1 MLKNINILITTFLLF
16 STLPFAQTKHVF
28 SLETETK
35 QLPFGFET
43 QVLKIKPTIG
53 LALSGGGARGI
64 SQIGV
69 LKAFEE
75 HNIPVDVIVGTS
87 MGSIIGGF
95 YAAGYSIEDLDS
107 ISKNTDWNDLLS
119 FTEEISRRE
128 LFIDQKATEDR
139 SIFSLRIDGLKPI
152 IPTSFNQGIKL
163 SNYLTLITFAAPIR
177 VENSFDEL
185 LIKYRAVCSNLITGE
200 PVILD
205 HGPLGRAM
213 RASSSVSFFLSPVE
227 WDSLTLV
234 DGGLV
239 ANIPVDA
246 TRESGAEIVIAVNTT
261 SDLHKDKDLEMPW
274 LIADQT
280 VSIPMKQLNLK
291 QLKSADIIIEPD
303 LEGRS
308 PNDFTNVDSLI
319 LMGYESAIEKLDDIK
334 TFISSSVEEK
344 LNENVFF
351 LKNVIYDDNARG
363 IEIPYL
369 NKYAQKDSV
378 SSAEILRDIYALY
391 ETGDFENIFAEATT
405 DQAGSFVRF
414 IYELKPIIKSV
425 ELIGIGSTNDSLYLQ
440 LLNELIGKTFNS
452 ETIVKKIIQL
462 LGNYRKEGQLLS
474 EYSGCDFNKG
484 TGKLILSFKTSRV
497 SDVIINSST
506 SSTIVSREFNV
517 KEGNQFLYADVKK
530 GLDNL
535 RSSGLFNDVNL
546 QVIKSGGKNIV
557 QLDVEERI
565 SQVLSVGFLADNV
578 YNAQF
583 GLDVRDINLFRT
595 GNEMG
600 IILFGGTRNRA
611 YIIEH
616 IAHRIFDTYLTYK
629 INAYYK
635 FNNVNVFERTISE
648 SEKTFTSEKAGEY
661 RQIFY
666 GTSLSM
672 GTQIQKSGKLIF
684 TGKYQ
689 LDEVKNKVGN
699 VADPYKTKIVSLRVG
714 AILDNQNKYPYPDE
728 GLYLNGFYETAQSF
742 LGGDEG
748 YIIIGAD
755 FKYLFKYLKRHVIV
769 PRIQIGFADQTLPLS
784 EQFTLGGQYSFFGMH
799 ENEFRGRQLLLVS
812 LMYQYK
818 LPLQIFFDT
827 FISFRYDLGS
837 TWAVQEQIRYKD
849 LKHGIGG
856 SLSFDTPIGPAD
868 FSLGRSFLLRQADGG
883 STITWSD
890 ILFYFS
896 IGHAMSF

>member
-1 MLKNINILITTFLLF
+1 MLKNINILIITILLF
-16 STLPFAQTKHVF
+16 STLTFAQTKHIL

-35 QLPFGFET
+35 QLPFGFEK
-43 QVLKIKPTIG
+43 QVLKIKPIIG
-53 LALSGGGARGI
+53 LALSGGGARGM

-75 HNIPVDVIVGTS
+75 NDIPVDVIVGTS

-95 YAAGYSIEDLDS
+95 YSAGYSVNDLDS
-107 ISKNTDWNDLLS
+107 IAGNTDWNDLLY
-119 FTEEISRRE
+119 FTNEVSRRE
-128 LFIDQKATEDR
+128 LFIDQKATIDR
-139 SIFSLRIDGLKPI
+139 SIFNLRLDGFKPI

-163 SNYLTLITFAAPIR
+163 SNYLTLLTFAAPVR
-177 VENSFDEL
+177 AANSFDEL
-185 LIKYRAVCSNLITGE
+185 LIKYRAVCANLITGE
-200 PVILD
+200 RVILD
-205 HGPLGRAM
+205 RGPLGRAM

-227 WDSLTLV
+227 WDGLTLV

-246 TRESGAEIVIAVNTT
+246 TYESGADIVIAVNTT

-274 LIADQT
+274 LMADQT

-291 QLKSADIIIEPD
+291 QLEAADIIIEPE

-308 PNDFTNVDSLI
+308 PTDFVNIDSLI
-319 LMGYESAIEKLDDIK
+319 MIGYESARKKTGEIK
-334 TFISSSVEEK
+334 ALINSIIEEK
-344 LNENVFF
+344 LSQNIFY
-351 LKNVIYDDNARG
+351 LKNVIYDDNLST

-369 NKYAQKDSV
+369 NKYVQKDSV
-378 SSAEILRDIYALY
+378 SSTEILKDIYELY
-391 ETGDFENIFAEATT
+391 ESGDFENISAEATT
-405 DQAGSFVRF
+405 NNDASSIRF
-414 IYELKPIIKSV
+414 IYELRPIIKTV
-425 ELIGIGSTNDSLYLQ
+425 ELNGITSVNDSLCRQYLG
-440 LLNELIGKTFNS
+440 ELVGKAYSS
-452 ETIVKKIIQL
+452 ENLVRTIIQI
-462 LGNYRKEGQLLS
+462 LGKYRKEGHLLS
-474 EYSGCDFNKG
+474 EYSGSDFNKE
-484 TGKLILSFKTSRV
+484 TGKLILSFKNNAV
-497 SDVIINSST
+497 SEVNINSGT

-517 KEGNQFLYADVKK
+517 KEGDQFLYADVKK

-535 RSSGLFNDVNL
+535 RSSGLFDDLNL
-546 QVIKSGGKNIV
+546 QVRKSGGKNIV
-557 QLDVEERI
+557 QLDVEERV
-565 SQVLSVGFLADNV
+565 SQVIRVGFLVDNV

-583 GLDVRDINLFRT
+583 GLDVRDINIFGT

-600 IILFGGTRNRA
+600 IILFGGVSNRA

-635 FNNVNVFERTISE
+635 FNNVNVFKRTISE
-648 SEKTFTSEKAGEY
+648 SGKTFTSEKTGEY

-666 GTSLSM
+666 GASLSM

-689 LDEVKNKVGN
+689 LDEVKNKIGDVT
-699 VADPYKTKIVSLRVG
+699 DPYKTKIVSLRVG
-714 AILDNQNKYPYPDE
+714 AILDNQNKYPYPHD

-748 YIIIGAD
+748 YIIVGVD
-755 FKYLFKYLKRHVIV
+755 FKYLLEYMKSHVIV
-769 PRIQIGFADQTLPLS
+769 PRIHIGFADPTLPLS

-799 ENEFRGRQLLLVS
+799 ENEFRGRQLFLVS

-818 LPLQIFFDT
+818 FPLLIFVDT
-827 FISFRYDLGS
+827 YLSFRYDLGS
-837 TWAVQEQIRYKD
+837 TWEVQEQIRYKD

-856 SLSFDTPIGPAD
+856 TISFDTPIGPAD
-868 FSLGRSFLLRQADGG
+868 FSIGRSFLLRQVSGG
-883 STITWSD
+883 STATWGD

>member
-1 MLKNINILITTFLLF
+1 MLKNINILITTVLLF
-16 STLPFAQTKHVF
+16 STLPFAQTKYIL

-35 QLPFGFET
+35 QLPFGFEE
-43 QVLKIKPTIG
+43 QVIKIKPTIG

-69 LKAFEE
+69 LKALEE
-75 HNIPVDVIVGTS
+75 QGIQIDVIVGTS

-95 YAAGYSIEDLDS
+95 YAAGYSINDLDS
-107 ISKNTDWNDLLS
+107 IARNTDWNDLLS
-119 FTEEISRRE
+119 FTGEVSRRE

-139 SIFSLRIDGLKPI
+139 SIFTLRLDGLRPI
-152 IPTSFNQGIKL
+152 IPTSFNHGIKL
-163 SNYLTLITFAAPIR
+163 SNYLTLLTFAAPVR
-177 VENSFDEL
+177 AENSFDDL
-185 LIKYRAVCSNLITGE
+185 LIKYRAVCADLISGV

-246 TRESGAEIVIAVNTT
+246 THESGADIVIAVNTT
-261 SDLHKDKDLEMPW
+261 SDLHKDKDLDDPW

-291 QLKSADIIIEPD
+291 QLKSADIIIQPE

-308 PNDFTNVDSLI
+308 PTDFNKIDSLI
-319 LMGYESAIEKLDDIK
+319 LMGYESARAKTEEIK
-334 TFISSSVEEK
+334 EFINTAVENR
-344 LNENVFF
+344 LSNNVFY
-351 LKNVIYDDNARG
+351 LNNVNFDQSASS

-369 NKYAQKDSV
+369 NKYTRKDSV
-378 SSAEILRDIYALY
+378 SSTEILKDIYTLY
-391 ETGDFENIFAEATT
+391 KTGDFENISAEATT
-405 DQAGSFVRF
+405 NHGSSSIKF
-414 IYELKPIIKSV
+414 IYELKPIIKAV
-425 ELIGIGSTNDSLYLQ
+425 ELNGIGSVTDSLCNIY
-440 LLNELIGKTFNS
+440 LNELVDKPYNS
-452 ETIVKKIIQL
+452 KSLVKKIAQL
-462 LGNYRKEGQLLS
+462 LGKYRKEGHLLS
-474 EYSGCDFNKG
+474 EYSGSDFNRL
-484 TGKLILSFKTSRV
+484 TGKLILYFNTGQISEL
-497 SDVIINSST
+497 IINSNAN
-506 SSTIVSREFNV
+506 STIVMREFNI
-517 KEGNQFLYADVKK
+517 KEGDKFLYTDVKK

-535 RSSGLFNDVNL
+535 RSCGLFDDLNL
-546 QVIKSGGKNIV
+546 QIKNSGGKTIV
-557 QLDVEERI
+557 HLDVEERV
-565 SQVLSVGFLADNV
+565 SQVLRVGFLADNV

-583 GLDVRDINLFRT
+583 GLDIRDINLFGT

-600 IILFGGTRNRA
+600 IILFGGARNRA

-635 FNNVNVFERTISE
+635 FNDVNVFKRSISE
-648 SEKTFTSEKAGEY
+648 SGKTFTSEETGEY

-666 GTSLSM
+666 GASLSM
-672 GTQIQKSGKLIF
+672 GTQIQKTGKLIF

-689 LDEVKNKVGN
+689 LDQVQNMIGDV
-699 VADPYKTKIVSLRVG
+699 VDPYKTKIVSLRVG
-714 AILDNQNKYPYPDE
+714 VILDNQNKYPYPDE

-748 YIIIGAD
+748 YIMIGAD
-755 FKYLFKYLKRHVIV
+755 FKYLFKYLKSHVVV
-769 PRIQIGFADQTLPLS
+769 PRIQIGFADQTQPLS
-784 EQFTLGGQYSFFGMH
+784 EQFTLGGQYSFFGFH
-799 ENEFRGRQLLLVS
+799 ENEYRGRQLFLVS
-812 LMYQYK
+812 FMYQYK
-818 LPLQIFFDT
+818 LPLKIFFDT
-827 FISFRYDLGS
+827 YVSFRYDLGS
-837 TWAVQEQIRYKD
+837 TWEVQEQIRYKD

-856 SLSFDTPIGPAD
+856 TLSFDTPIGPAD
-868 FSLGRSFLLRQADGG
+868 FSMGRSFLIRQASGG
-883 STITWSD
+883 STVTWGD

-896 IGHAMSF
+896 IGYAMSF